1 MSPNFERS
9 EFACQCGCGFDTVD
23 YELVQC
29 LEKLRAHFDRPIKIT
44 SGCRCT
50 EHNTKVGG
58 SPKTDTSMGSQH
70 LYGRAADIQVQ
81 SVDPAIVY
89 EVAVQIGFNG
99 TGCYSTFTHCDTRD
113 HKATWEGA

>member
-1 MSPNFERS
+1 MTPNFKRS
-9 EFACQCGCGFDTVD
+9 EFACQCGCGFDTAD
-23 YELVQC
+23 YELVQH

-44 SGCRCT
+44 SGCRCLK
-50 EHNTKVGG
+50 HNEAVGG
-58 SPKTDTSMGSQH
+58 APNSQH
-70 LYGRAADIQVQ
+70 TKGRAADIQVQ

-89 EVAVQIGFNG
+89 EAAVQIGFNG